1 VAYNR
6 IKKQRGCA
14 PLTVLWRLHS
24 GRPSHPTLVARLGR
38 GSMPLSPCFLPIN
51 TGEERA
57 EKGRRMVWDR
67 EKNHKK
73 KTIRKKQGNQE
84 RNQKERRRNR
94 RLELPPAATTTPPAP
109 APWATAVQHPSP
121 CLSSSSSS
129 SSSSGAPLFY
139 KWTVERNPFF
149 TRLEAQPKNCWAGS
163 GLIEKKYFKKFV
175 IFPRIFLLNFA

>member
-73 KTIRKKQGNQE
+73 KTGEPGEKPKRKKE
-84 RNQKERRRNR
+84 K
-94 RLELPPAATTTPPAP
+94 PPPGTTTCRDNN
-109 APWATAVQHPSP
+109 TTSTSTVSN
-121 CLSSSSSS
+121 CSSASF
-129 SSSSGAPLFY
+129 PL
-139 KWTVERNPFF
+139 PFF
-149 TRLEAQPKNCWAGS
+149 FFLFFFFVGCSTILQVNS
-163 GLIEKKYFKKFV
+163 GEKS
-175 IFPRIFLLNFA
+175 IFH